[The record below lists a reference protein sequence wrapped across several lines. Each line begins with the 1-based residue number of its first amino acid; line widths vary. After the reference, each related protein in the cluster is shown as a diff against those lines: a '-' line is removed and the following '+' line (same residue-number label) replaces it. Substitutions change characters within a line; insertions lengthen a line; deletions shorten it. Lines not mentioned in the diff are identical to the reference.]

1 MSHTVIGIFDSTYDA
16 RNAVNQLV
24 DSGLMRNNID
34 LCSENSAAAGS
45 TSADHSSKFGN
56 FFGSLFDKDDDI
68 RNHSQVASKGC
79 LVTVHAQSAQEAQLA
94 ADVLDRAGAINV
106 DDRATGYTGTA
117 ATGAASTAGAS
128 LPVIEEEMQVGK
140 RVVKTGG
147 VRLHSR
153 IIERPVEEH
162 LRLREEHVYVERN
175 PVNRAVSPTDLD
187 AFQEG
192 VIELRE
198 QAEVPVVAKEARIV
212 EEVRLTK
219 EVTEREEVI
228 RDTLRSTDVEVEN
241 LTGSTTGTGLGTQS
255 FATAGTDT
263 DSDFLDKSHQGW
275 KSALHRMREVEKKYK
290 VADDDPDVRG
300 WKVMDS
306 TGNNIGEVDELIVD
320 TDAMKV
326 RYLEVDV
333 DNSLASANDH
343 HILLPIGSATI
354 DRSSKSIMVSTL
366 NSGSLA
372 NYPAYRGETISRDY
386 EHQLMSAITP
396 GYQAGSV
403 TNDRFYE
410 GDHFDTGKFYG
421 SRKL

>member
-34 LCSENSAAAGS
+34 LCSENSTAAGS
-45 TSADHSSKFGN
+45 ASADHSGKFNN
-56 FFGSLFDKDDDI
+56 FFGSLFDKDDDV

-94 ADVLDRAGAINV
+94 ADVLDKAGAINV
-106 DDRATGYTGTA
+106 DDRATSFTNTA
-117 ATGAASTAGAS
+117 ATGAASTTGNS
-128 LPVIEEEMQVGK
+128 LPVIEEDLQVGK

-175 PVNRAVSPTDLD
+175 PVDRAVSPTDLD

-219 EVTEREEVI
+219 EVTERDEVI
-228 RDTLRSTDVEVEN
+228 RDTLRNTDVEVEN
-241 LTGSTTGTGLGTQS
+241 LTGNTTSAAGMGSQA
-255 FATAGTDT
+255 FATTDRDADT

-275 KSALHRMREVEKKYK
+275 KSALHRMSEVEKDYK

-300 WKVMDS
+300 WKVLDS

-320 TDAMKV
+320 TEAMKV

-333 DNSLASANDH
+333 DNSLASASDH
-343 HILLPIGSATI
+343 HILLPIGSATV
-354 DRSSKSIMVSTL
+354 DRSSKSVTVSTV

-396 GYQAGSV
+396 G
-403 TNDRFYE
+403 
-410 GDHFDTGKFYG
+410 
-421 SRKL
+421 